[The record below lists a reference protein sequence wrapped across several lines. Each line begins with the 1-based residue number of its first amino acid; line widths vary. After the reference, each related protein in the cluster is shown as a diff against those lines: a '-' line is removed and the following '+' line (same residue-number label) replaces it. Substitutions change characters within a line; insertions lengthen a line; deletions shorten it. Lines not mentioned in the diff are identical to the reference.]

1 MPATREPACFNPGDD
16 ANDEADPYGRP
27 ASCRN
32 RDGFRRTPRPAPVG
46 PYAGL
51 EKRAIKALSDAQI
64 ADLRAGRG
72 MDLALP
78 AELNGYPG
86 PVHVLEL
93 GDRLG
98 LDAEQE

>member
-1 MPATREPACFNPGDD
+1 MTRPTLTAVLLLAATATASAGHHAPAR
-16 ANDEADPYGRP
+16 
-27 ASCRN
+27 
-32 RDGFRRTPRPAPVG
+32 VG

-72 MDLALP
+72 MGLALP

-98 LDAEQE
+98 LDAEQEERCTWCWLRTSKVDR

>member
-1 MPATREPACFNPGDD
+1 MTRPTLAAILLLAATAT
-16 ANDEADPYGRP
+16 
-27 ASCRN
+27 ASAQHAV
-32 RDGFRRTPRPAPVG
+32 GHHAPAPVG

-64 ADLRAGRG
+64 ADLRAEEG
-72 MDLALP
+72 MGLALP